1 MHHCVGLVFL
11 SALVTRCCGATPT
24 PLKCSDVGAS
34 APETEPLVPELEEEV
49 VLVVVKGASSSL
61 MARVTFD

>member
-11 SALVTRCCGATPT
+11 SALVARCCGATST

-34 APETEPLVPELEEEV
+34 APETEPLVPELEEV
-49 VLVVVKGASSSL
+49 ALVVVKGASSSL